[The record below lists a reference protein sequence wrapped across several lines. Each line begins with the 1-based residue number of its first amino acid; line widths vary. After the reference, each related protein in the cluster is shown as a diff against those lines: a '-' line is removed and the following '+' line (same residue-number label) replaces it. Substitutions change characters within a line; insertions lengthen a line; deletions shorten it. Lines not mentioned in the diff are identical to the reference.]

1 MGRAKGVR
9 CFVGL
14 GSNLGDRQRHIE
26 DAIERLRNVP
36 GGAVVR
42 VSSLIETTPVGGPPN
57 VFADRPAG
65 PAGLNAGH
73 AGLPIG
79 KNTQGNYLNGVVEIE
94 TTLSPRKLLKRLQEI
109 ENALGRVRAERWG
122 PRTIDLDILLCGDE
136 IVREPELTIPHPL
149 MHERAFVLRP
159 LAEIAPQAR
168 HPALG
173 KTVAELLT
181 QLK

>member
-1 MGRAKGVR
+1 MGPVKGVR
-9 CFVGL
+9 CFIGL

-36 GGAVVR
+36 GVAVVR
-42 VSSLIETTPVGGPPN
+42 VSSLIETTPVGGPP
-57 VFADRPAG
+57 
-65 PAGLNAGH
+65 
-73 AGLPIG
+73 
-79 KNTQGNYLNGVVEIE
+79 QGNYLNGVVEIE
-94 TTLSPRKLLKRLQEI
+94 TTLWPRKLLKRLQEI

>member
-1 MGRAKGVR
+1 MGPVKGVR
-9 CFVGL
+9 CFIGL

-36 GGAVVR
+36 GVAVVR
-42 VSSLIETTPVGGPPN
+42 VSSLIETTPVGGAP
-57 VFADRPAG
+57 
-65 PAGLNAGH
+65 
-73 AGLPIG
+73 
-79 KNTQGNYLNGVVEIE
+79 QGNYLNGVVEIE
-94 TTLSPRKLLKRLQEI
+94 TTLWPRKLLKRLQEI

-149 MHERAFVLRP
+149 MHERAFVLGP

>member
-1 MGRAKGVR
+1 MGPVKGVR
-9 CFVGL
+9 CFIGL

-26 DAIERLRNVP
+26 DAVERLRNVP
-36 GGAVVR
+36 GVAVVR
-42 VSSLIETTPVGGPPN
+42 VSSLIETTPVGGPP
-57 VFADRPAG
+57 
-65 PAGLNAGH
+65 
-73 AGLPIG
+73 
-79 KNTQGNYLNGVVEIE
+79 QGNYLNGVVEIE
-94 TTLSPRKLLKRLQEI
+94 TTLWPRKLLKRLQEI